1 MLSRRLLTRQAIRT
15 LWTGRESLEEDDPEL
30 MSIIKQE
37 KKRQVNGL
45 ELIASEVIPE
55 VVNGLGSKWSLS
67 CASLSINNSCK
78 LKCWQWSWTLLL
90 CKVCDR
96 SCELM
101 WIERAYDVNQNSVLC
116 IIGLIMNSVI
126 YIHLEIM
133 NWKEF

>member
-55 VVNGLGSKWSLS
+55 VVNGPGSKWSLS

>member
-15 LWTGRESLEEDDPEL
+15 LWTGREGLEEDDPEL

-55 VVNGLGSKWSLS
+55 VVNGPGSKWGFS

-78 LKCWQWSWTLLL
+78 LKC
-90 CKVCDR
+90 
-96 SCELM
+96 
-101 WIERAYDVNQNSVLC
+101 
-116 IIGLIMNSVI
+116 
-126 YIHLEIM
+126 
-133 NWKEF
+133 